1 MKKMGTYDL
10 KDVLLVSR
18 RAFEC
23 CQTDKLRR
31 EMLCLLEQ
39 VFKAD
44 SANFFIARNGQ
55 VSFERIISRN
65 IENKFLTQ
73 YHQYYY
79 HLDPFLGRSFP
90 SRSCILTTE
99 QIISYKDLMLNE
111 YYYDFLRPQL
121 IHFQMT
127 FYLKS
132 GDRLLG
138 LVALF
143 RPRSAANFSPLE
155 RAKAELMAPYLAGAL
170 EKTIIIEQ
178 IAKNK
183 QIIESIT
190 ADLPHTG
197 IIILDESLELI
208 YQSEYAT
215 QIMSILQSEGKPRD
229 KSILNLPPEVYS
241 YCKELKKLANL
252 KGRFEPDRKR
262 IRLVTSGAKKPVSVH
277 IRSIPFDEK
286 SFLFLIYLE
295 PEDPIF
301 SLCQGLRDLG
311 LSRRE
316 LDVVNLLYLGL
327 KNAEI
332 ADKLYISEH
341 TVENHLKSIYEKM
354 DVKNRTSL
362 VHRLIHLTGPTSWG
376 GPVDPH

>member
-1 MKKMGTYDL
+1 MKKVAACDL
-10 KDVLLVSR
+10 KDVVLVSR
-18 RAFEC
+18 RALEC
-23 CQTDKLRR
+23 CQTDKLRS

-39 VFKAD
+39 IFKAD
-44 SANFFIARNGQ
+44 SANFFITCNEQ
-55 VSFERIISRN
+55 LSFERIISRN
-65 IENKFLTQ
+65 IEEKFLTQ
-73 YHQYYY
+73 YRQYY
-79 HLDPFLGRSFP
+79 HRLDPFLGRSFP
-90 SRSCILTTE
+90 SQSGILTTE
-99 QIISYKDLMLNE
+99 QIISYKDLMPNE
-111 YYYDFLRPQL
+111 YYNDFLRPQL

-132 GDRLLG
+132 ADRLLG

-143 RPRSAANFSPLE
+143 RPRSAADFSALE
-155 RAKAELMAPYLAGAL
+155 RAKAELIAPHLAGAL

-178 IAKNK
+178 IARNK
-183 QIIESIT
+183 KIIESIT
-190 ADLPHTG
+190 ADMPYTG

-215 QIMSILQSEGKPRD
+215 QIVSILQPEGKPRE
-229 KSILNLPPEVYS
+229 KSILDLPAEVYS
-241 YCKELKKLANL
+241 HCKELKEFASMKE
-252 KGRFEPDRKR
+252 RFEPDQKR
-262 IRLVTSGAKKPVSVH
+262 IRLVTSGAKRQVLVH
-277 IRSIPFDEK
+277 IRLIPFNEK

-295 PEDPIF
+295 PEEPIF

-362 VHRLIHLTGPTSWG
+362 IHRLIHLTRSASWG
-376 GPVDPH
+376 GLNDPH